1 MDRAMQTLG
10 RNGARRK
17 GTNHM
22 NVNTLGTTSVVGGA
36 STAADVSD
44 ASSTIASAD
53 LDALGVASQSSI
65 SPEGGL
71 FGELASLSQ
80 SDPSKFK
87 KVATEISQKL
97 KDAATQATGDQ
108 AKFLTKMAGKFDQAA
123 QTGDMSVLK
132 PEGPGGAHG
141 HHHRKHDT
149 GQGNAPSSPFGVLSQ
164 IISSSLQ
171 DVTATSAAS
180 QA

>member
-1 MDRAMQTLG
+1 
-10 RNGARRK
+10 
-17 GTNHM
+17 M
-22 NVNTLGTTSVVGGA
+22 NVNSLGTSSVVAGA
-36 STAADVSD
+36 SATADVTD
-44 ASSTIASAD
+44 ASSTIASTD
-53 LDALGVASQSSI
+53 LDALGMASQSSI

-71 FGELASLSQ
+71 FGELASLAQ

-87 KVATEISQKL
+87 KVAAEISQKL
-97 KDAATQATGDQ
+97 KDAAAQATGDQ

-132 PEGPGGAHG
+132 PEGTGGAQGH

-149 GQGNAPSSPFGVLSQ
+149 GQAAGNAQSSPFGVLSQ

-171 DVTATSAAS
+171 DVTGTSAAS
-180 QA
+180 QV